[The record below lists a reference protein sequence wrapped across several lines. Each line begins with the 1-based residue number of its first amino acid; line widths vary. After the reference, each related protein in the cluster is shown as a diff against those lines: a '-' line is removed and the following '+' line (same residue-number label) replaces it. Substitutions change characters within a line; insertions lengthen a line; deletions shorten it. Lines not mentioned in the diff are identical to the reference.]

1 MKISNLIRNNISTKD
16 CPDNDHPYDPCADN
30 PTPCAGDDNSYY
42 GFKTVICEWYNAFKC
57 DVDCEDEGSGNT
69 NTELKGQQQQQYD
82 TNVIQSDCGDD
93 SCELVPTFE
102 FPICNNSYK
111 KCVQDWL
118 TADEN
123 KYAELTD
130 LLQKANKKK
139 EALTACKN
147 SLDKAIKAVDPKE
160 RCK

>member
-1 MKISNLIRNNISTKD
+1 M
-16 CPDNDHPYDPCADN
+16 
-30 PTPCAGDDNSYY
+30 
-42 GFKTVICEWYNAFKC
+42 ICEWYNAFKC
-57 DVDCEDEGSGNT
+57 DVDCADEGSGNT